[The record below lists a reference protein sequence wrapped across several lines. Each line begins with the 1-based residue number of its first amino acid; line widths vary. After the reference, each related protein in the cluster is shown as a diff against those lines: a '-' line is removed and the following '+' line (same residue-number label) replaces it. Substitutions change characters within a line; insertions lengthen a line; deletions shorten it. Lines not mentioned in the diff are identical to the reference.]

1 MDWIQHISDN
11 FKFLWQGIAIVK
23 RSIATSMIEFL
34 CNKIITH
41 NFCFHFRRKMQ
52 HTSEVLTI
60 TQTYMCLSYAFYKRN
75 FLQHNHML
83 SLSISLLRKYSYSV
97 VLFVLFSLS
106 LSLSLSREREKFSIN
121 FWKPQLYCC
130 SCTFQDRLCS
140 FLLFKKRLE
149 IPILFSLNNLSF
161 YGSYFAWI
169 EIFSS

>member
-1 MDWIQHISDN
+1 
-11 FKFLWQGIAIVK
+11 
-23 RSIATSMIEFL
+23 MIEFL

-60 TQTYMCLSYAFYKRN
+60 TQTYMCLLYAFYKRN

-97 VLFVLFSLS
+97 VLFVLFPLCLS
-106 LSLSLSREREKFSIN
+106 EREREREKFSIN

-130 SCTFQDRLCS
+130 SCTFQDRLCI
-140 FLLFKKRLE
+140 FLIFKKQFE
-149 IPILFSLNNLSF
+149 IPILFLLHDLSF
-161 YGSYFAWI
+161 YVSYFAWI
-169 EIFSS
+169 EIFSLYCFINDTKKFSQQ

>member
-1 MDWIQHISDN
+1 MPSS
-11 FKFLWQGIAIVK
+11 K

-60 TQTYMCLSYAFYKRN
+60 TQTYMCLLYAFYKRN

-106 LSLSLSREREKFSIN
+106 LSLERERE
-121 FWKPQLYCC
+121 
-130 SCTFQDRLCS
+130 RERERS
-140 FLLFKKRLE
+140 FLL
-149 IPILFSLNNLSF
+149 
-161 YGSYFAWI
+161 
-169 EIFSS
+169 IFENHNYIVAPAHSRTDCVVF